1 MKKWQELN
9 QKTKIMVASGVVLGA
24 LGLGGVVYGVTNYT
38 QQQAY
43 QAKVESVASSVD
55 KETKTLKEL
64 QAKINQA
71 YTDNKKTLLKA
82 TFTKQAL

>member
-9 QKTKIMVASGVVLGA
+9 QKTKIIVASGVVLGA

-43 QAKVESVASSVD
+43 QAKVEV
-55 KETKTLKEL
+55 
-64 QAKINQA
+64 
-71 YTDNKKTLLKA
+71 
-82 TFTKQAL
+82 